1 MEEQNETNEEG
12 SEHPMLAK
20 NKEAMDLLKINDFQG
35 ALRILKETEQ
45 SIKQGETNDMTV
57 TLLGITYNNLGCY
70 YKKRNKPNVALK
82 YLEQALNIEM
92 ETEPDNINV
101 AGTHLNLC
109 AILSQVRKHG
119 RALHHAKEALK
130 LLLSG

>member
-1 MEEQNETNEEG
+1 
-12 SEHPMLAK
+12 
-20 NKEAMDLLKINDFQG
+20 
-35 ALRILKETEQ
+35 
-45 SIKQGETNDMTV
+45 MTV

-130 LLLSG
+130 LLLAGQGEDQPSTNLATT